1 MLTAPENDPHTLA
14 LDKAIADAVVARQA
28 AGARPS
34 PDADAIALR
43 PLLAGLSP
51 TQKAAVRAVMG
62 RMEAGL
68 GRPVAA
74 HGGLSQ
80 LLAADRWG
88 PFVRPMPDADHALQA
103 AIEGHRALIDI
114 GNKPWWGKLLA
125 IDELKIIAALP
136 DDASARPRALV
147 VSREIPG
154 PSGDDRTFWVTDSPS
169 PDTAIIDA
177 FSQSGLAAGLLATA
191 GGLKLFA
198 LNGFVQP
205 EDERL
210 TGHGLATLSGSMSGV
225 IGAAPV
231 F

>member
-1 MLTAPENDPHTLA
+1 MLQEPENDPHRLA
-14 LDKAIADAVVARQA
+14 LDRAIAEAVIARQA
-28 AGARPS
+28 AGARSS

-43 PLLAGLSP
+43 PLLANLSP

-68 GRPVAA
+68 GRPIAA
-74 HGGLSQ
+74 QGGMSQ

-114 GNKPWWGKLLA
+114 GSKPWWGKLLA

-136 DDASARPRALV
+136 DDAAARPRALV
-147 VSREIPG
+147 VSCERPG
-154 PSGDDRTFWVTDSPS
+154 PSGNDRTFWVTDSQES
-169 PDTAIIDA
+169 DATIIEA
-177 FSQSGLAAGLLATA
+177 LSHSGLAAGLLALSS
-191 GGLKLFA
+191 GLKLFA
-198 LNGFVQP
+198 FNGYVQP

-210 TGHGLATLSGSMSGV
+210 TEDRLGRVCGSMSGV